1 MLAKSRIRI
10 PRVLRMLVCIPLMIL
25 VGIVQAVGIVLTA
38 ISAIVLKTI
47 GVLMIFVTVLLLIFG
62 MFTWAQTLVVLLI
75 GASMFWVPEGL
86 GLALLGLTFVQAK
99 LMDLMDR

>member
-1 MLAKSRIRI
+1 MLATSRIRI
-10 PRVLRMLVCIPLMIL
+10 PHVLRMLVCIPLMIL